1 MFPAL
6 VWVLLFLNMAL
17 TAYSKITEREKITLI
32 RNFDIPEQVLDTTSI
47 KHFWK
52 TARDNSPSYKTAFK
66 IAESGKARSVQRRIG
81 EEIVR
86 AKENYITEEYPYNLI
101 DLLDK
106 TIRKSGILDLY
117 PGEAKLYL
125 DPSEYASAYT
135 LPDGSVYISYGMIK
149 RMDYDPDLIMAVY
162 AKQLSHFVCQ
172 HSFLYLYRSQRRLL
186 RKKVMNEIFSIITL
200 GASKYADLKF
210 AEMGIA
216 TSLSRNVL
224 DLTRA
229 SRREISRKA
238 IVDKMIYGRDLE
250 FESDIIA
257 YRFIEKAGINP
268 DCYIEML
275 SRLKSDIEI
284 FSKDESLHPLTVDRI
299 ELIET
304 LKSNPDL
311 KIKVKASED
320 DIYGY
325 E

>member
-6 VWVLLFLNMAL
+6 AWVLVFLNMAL

-52 TARDNSPSYKTAFK
+52 IARDNSPSYKTAFK
-66 IAESGKARSVQRRIG
+66 LAESGKARSVQRRIG

-117 PGEAKLYL
+117 PGEAKLFL

-216 TSLSRNVL
+216 TSISRNVL

-299 ELIET
+299 ELLET